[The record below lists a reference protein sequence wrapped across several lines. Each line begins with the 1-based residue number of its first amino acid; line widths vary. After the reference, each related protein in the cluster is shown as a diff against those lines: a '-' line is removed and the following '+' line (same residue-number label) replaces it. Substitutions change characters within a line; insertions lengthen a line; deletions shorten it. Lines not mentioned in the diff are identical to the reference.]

1 MLFRGSKIHYF
12 SFKRNTQGRRLSNV
26 KKRLSNVEKRL
37 SNANVL
43 KRLDYTIE
51 TSVPENVAPSSIA
64 EWPVASRIL
73 RIVPSALSF
82 SLSPP
87 LPPTRGISF

>member
-26 KKRLSNVEKRL
+26 EKRL

-43 KRLDYTIE
+43 KRLDYAIE
-51 TSVPENVAPSSIA
+51 TSVPENVTPSSIA

-73 RIVPSALSF
+73 RFVPSALSF

-87 LPPTRGISF
+87 LPPNRGIIF